1 MTNLSLLSLG
11 TYFPGILFR
20 DETYLFLLTGLSTTT
35 PTCKCMANLHRDPA
49 TTYEPVFH
57 MNVSPI
63 AADPTSHRLIA
74 LWIAVSIL
82 SVASVAVAPIAAFVL
97 MISAFG
103 LPHVLYELRYVDE
116 RFGAR
121 IAPTPLAVIG
131 ALIALI
137 AAGRIANGM
146 HLLMGE
152 IFLWIELGLGA
163 ALALTATA
171 LMRRHKLVGAVIGTA
186 FALGAIFAPIP
197 TFLIWA
203 WIHNLTPLA
212 FVAEITEGEERRR
225 WLVALSVPFFVL
237 PALVATG
244 VFHDLADALFRVAE
258 LQWTSMFGAGDKPLL
273 SFLPPESWDLN
284 LFSAAVVAQSMHYV
298 AVIVLLPQLLRAKQG
313 QATRMLVPWPSWPVF
328 AAAVAAIA
336 AVAFGIYAVSYT
348 DARAAYGVAAAI
360 HAWIELPILL
370 LALGQGFKSE
380 HR

>member
-1 MTNLSLLSLG
+1 M
-11 TYFPGILFR
+11 
-20 DETYLFLLTGLSTTT
+20 
-35 PTCKCMANLHRDPA
+35 
-49 TTYEPVFH
+49 VFH
-57 MNVSPI
+57 MNVSPL
-63 AADPTSHRLIA
+63 AFEASTARLAA
-74 LWIAVSIL
+74 LWIAVSLI
-82 SVASVAVAPIAAFVL
+82 SVAAVAVAPIAAFVL

-116 RFGAR
+116 RFSAR
-121 IAPTPLAVIG
+121 ISPAPLAAIG
-131 ALIALI
+131 ALIALV
-137 AAGRIANGM
+137 AAARIANGM
-146 HLLMGE
+146 HLLMGDV
-152 IFLWIELGLGA
+152 FLWIELGLGA

-171 LMRRHKLVGAVIGTA
+171 LMRHNKVLGAAIGTA
-186 FALGAIFAPIP
+186 FALGAVFAPIP
-197 TFLIWA
+197 TFLVWA
-203 WIHNLTPLA
+203 WLHNLTPLG

-225 WLVALSVPFFVL
+225 WLLMLSIPFFVL

-244 VFHDLADALFRVAE
+244 VFHDLANALFRIAE

-273 SFLPPESWDLN
+273 SFLPPDSWDLN

-313 QATRMLVPWPSWPVF
+313 SPTKTIVPWPTWPVF

-370 LALGQGFKSE
+370 LAIGQGLTTANK
-380 HR
+380 

>member
-1 MTNLSLLSLG
+1 M
-11 TYFPGILFR
+11 
-20 DETYLFLLTGLSTTT
+20 
-35 PTCKCMANLHRDPA
+35 
-49 TTYEPVFH
+49 VFH
-57 MNVSPI
+57 MNVSPL
-63 AADPTSHRLIA
+63 ALETSSQRLTAI
-74 LWIAVSIL
+74 WIVVSFV

-116 RFGAR
+116 RFSAR
-121 IAPTPLAVIG
+121 LKPAPLAAIG
-131 ALIALI
+131 ALVALI
-137 AAGRIANGM
+137 AAARIANGM
-146 HLLMGE
+146 HILMGDA
-152 IFLWIELGLGA
+152 FLWIELGLGA

-171 LMRRHKLVGAVIGTA
+171 LMQRHKALGALIGSA

-203 WIHNLTPLA
+203 WLHNLTPLG

-225 WLVALSVPFFVL
+225 WLLMLSIPFFVL

-244 VFHDLADALFRVAE
+244 VFNDIANALFHIAE

-273 SFLPPESWDLN
+273 SFLPPDSLDLN

-313 QATRMLVPWPSWPVF
+313 QAAPTIVPWPSWPIF
-328 AAAVAAIA
+328 ALCIAAIA

-370 LALGQGFKSE
+370 LAIGQGFTSARK
-380 HR
+380 